1 MSEKQ
6 IKIIEKFIQVHGDL
20 YDYSLVEYKTTK
32 DKVIIICKLHG
43 EFQQS
48 PEKHIYR
55 KQGCPVCAT
64 TFKSKNIQ
72 IKSQEIVIQ
81 KFIKTHGFKYDYS
94 LVNYTGA
101 HVKID
106 ILCKEHGVFKQTPNS
121 HARGTNCPL
130 CAKQDSK
137 DTLESFLQK
146 LPELIKNKYDFS
158 KVTYIDSITKVE
170 VICKEHGVFN
180 TIPRSLLRGHG
191 CKKCASVTTG
201 SKNKLKPSYILLKA
215 NRVHDNKYI
224 YSTLVDYKSNKDL
237 LDITCPF
244 HGMFR
249 QAVVSHLRGQGCPS
263 CAKELSSS
271 KTEKDLGEFITSFGY
286 KVLTN
291 YRPAWLNGLELDIYI
306 PFFKLA
312 IEYNGGAY
320 HHSSF
325 DSNVD
330 FYSCSAKSEDYHKNK
345 YEICKQNQVDLIHIF
360 DFEDLVTWK
369 QDLKLYLENKNN
381 YIIKYEHST
390 RVYSPRRDVNLVV
403 YGRSKII
410 KLSEI

>member
-6 IKIIEKFIQVHGDL
+6 IKIIEKFIQVHKDT

-48 PEKHIYR
+48 PEKHIHR
-55 KQGCPVCAT
+55 KQGCPVCAS
-64 TFKSKNIQ
+64 FKSKNIQ
-72 IKSQEIVIQ
+72 IKSQETVLQ
-81 KFIKTHGFKYDYS
+81 QFIETHGSRYDYS

-101 HVKID
+101 HVKVD

-121 HARGTNCPL
+121 HVKGSNCPL
-130 CAKQDSK
+130 CANQAAK

-146 LPELIKNKYDFS
+146 LPEPFKNKYDFS
-158 KVTYIDSITKVE
+158 KVLYIDSVTKVE
-170 VICKEHGVFN
+170 VICKDHGVFK

-191 CKKCASVTTG
+191 CKKCANVVVG
-201 SKNKLKPSYILLKA
+201 SKNKLKPSDILLKA
-215 NRVHDNKYI
+215 NIVHDNKYI
-224 YSTLVDYKSNKDL
+224 YSPIIDYKSNKDL

-244 HGMFR
+244 HGIFK
-249 QAVVSHLRGQGCPS
+249 QAVVSHLRGQGCPT
-263 CAKELSSS
+263 CAKELYRS
-271 KTEKDLGEFITSFGY
+271 KAEKDLVKFITSFGY
-286 KVLTN
+286 KVLIN
-291 YRPAWLNGLELDIYI
+291 YRPIWLNGLEIDIYI
-306 PFFKLA
+306 PLLNLA

-325 DSNVD
+325 DSDVN
-330 FYSCSAKSEDYHKNK
+330 FYNCSAKPEDYHKNK
-345 YEICKQNQVDLIHIF
+345 YEKCKQNQVDLIHIF
-360 DFEDLVTWK
+360 DFEDLIAWK

-381 YIIKYEHST
+381 YIIKYEHTT
-390 RVYSPRRDVNLVV
+390 RVYSPRKDVNLTV
-403 YGRSKII
+403 YGRTKII